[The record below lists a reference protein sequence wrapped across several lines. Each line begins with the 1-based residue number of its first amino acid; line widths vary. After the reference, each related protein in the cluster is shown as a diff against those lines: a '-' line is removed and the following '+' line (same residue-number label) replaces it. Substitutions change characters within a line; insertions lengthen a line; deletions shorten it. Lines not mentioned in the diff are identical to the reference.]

1 MRIRRLWSGVVCA
14 VLVSCGPVSGDTGSE
29 GPPEAGEAPASAPA
43 TARAATAPAPAA
55 HGPLFL
61 GPGDCSGR
69 GRTDVREVPCT
80 SEKAAARVIARHDGR
95 RRDGPAC
102 PAATDFV
109 LHISEHRP
117 EFDEDGDGSVPRGY
131 ACMRNLEPPHPGDP
145 GGGGGPHTVVGDCLH
160 GSSVEQV
167 RETPCDGSGAHR
179 PEFRLESAV
188 DERSRCPGSTDLF
201 VELPVGEAPV
211 GCARRL

>member
-1 MRIRRLWSGVVCA
+1 MHVRRLWVGVVCA
-14 VLVSCGPVSGDTGSE
+14 VLVSCRPGPGGAGSE
-29 GPPEAGEAPASAPA
+29 SSQAPGENSV
-43 TARAATAPAPAA
+43 PAA

-61 GPGDCSGR
+61 GPGNCSGR
-69 GRTDVREVPCT
+69 GRADVREVPCT

-95 RRDGPAC
+95 RTDTPAC
-102 PAATDFV
+102 PDTTDFV

-117 EFDEDGDGSVPRGY
+117 AFDEDGDGSVPRGY

-160 GSSVEQV
+160 TSRRGQV
-167 RETPCDGSGAHR
+167 KETACDGSGEHR
-179 PEFRLESAV
+179 PEFRVASAV
-188 DERSRCPGSTDLF
+188 DGRSQCPPSTDLF
-201 VELPVGEAPV
+201 VELPAGRKPV

>member
-1 MRIRRLWSGVVCA
+1 MQVRRLWAGVVCA
-14 VLVSCGPVSGDTGSE
+14 VLVSCGPASGDAGSE
-29 GPPEAGEAPASAPA
+29 GPAQTGETPA
-43 TARAATAPAPAA
+43 TTPAA

-61 GPGDCSGR
+61 GPGDCSGQ

-80 SEKAAARVIARHDGR
+80 SGKAAARVIARHDGR
-95 RRDGPAC
+95 RTTGPSC

-145 GGGGGPHTVVGDCLH
+145 GGGGGPYTVVGDCLRDS
-160 GSSVEQV
+160 GEGQV
-167 RETPCDGSGAHR
+167 KEAPCDGSGAHR
-179 PEFRLESAV
+179 PEFRVESAV
-188 DERSRCPGSTDLF
+188 DERSRCPASTDLF
-201 VELPVGEAPV
+201 VELPSADAPV

>member
-1 MRIRRLWSGVVCA
+1 MHVRRLWAGVVCA
-14 VLVSCGPVSGDTGSE
+14 VLVSCRPASGGTGNE
-29 GPPEAGEAPASAPA
+29 VPAEARETSAAAPAS
-43 TARAATAPAPAA
+43 
-55 HGPLFL
+55 HGALFL

-95 RRDGPAC
+95 RRDGPSC
-102 PAATDFV
+102 PAVTDFV

-117 EFDEDGDGSVPRGY
+117 ERDEDGDGSVPRGY

-145 GGGGGPHTVVGDCLH
+145 GGGGGPHTVVGDCLRTARE
-160 GSSVEQV
+160 GQV
-167 RETPCDGSGAHR
+167 KETACDGSGAHR
-179 PEFRLESAV
+179 PEFRVVSAV
-188 DERSRCPGSTDLF
+188 GDRSRCPASTDLF
-201 VELPVGEAPV
+201 VELPAGEAPV